1 MGLCYFISGLMAE
14 TVSCL
19 FWLPIDVVKERMQVQ
34 RELGLYHY
42 KNGLD
47 AVTTIIKTEGVVGLY
62 RVNDKCIY
70 ILGLWSYFGIV
81 WTLQCY
87 VLSFL

>member
-34 RELGLYHY
+34 RELGLYRY

-62 RVNDKCIY
+62 RVTVDE
-70 ILGLWSYFGIV
+70 
-81 WTLQCY
+81 
-87 VLSFL
+87 